1 MLHRNMKRSIT
12 LCLTVMGIMSA
23 LISCKNNNPENVAA
37 LVTTGGEPAGL
48 VITYKGEIDKSSVNL
63 DTYEVKGHTASL
75 VFVSKTNPFMEKGGQ
90 EGLSFAVILLKEEEG
105 NSVNAVSKVEIIPT
119 VPNISVRQ
127 VKDIKTVKGKTVPA
141 WNGDFKATEAFP
153 IGGGLRK

>member
-1 MLHRNMKRSIT
+1 MLHRNMKRSIA

-23 LISCKNNNPENVAA
+23 FISCKKNGPENVAA
-37 LVTTGGEPAGL
+37 LVTTEGVPAGV

-75 VFVSKTNPFMEKGGQ
+75 VFASKTNPFMDKDNQ
-90 EGLSFAVILLKEEEG
+90 EGLSFAVILLKEKEG
-105 NSVNAVSKVEIIPT
+105 NSVNAISKVEIIPT
-119 VPNISVRQ
+119 VPDISVRQ
-127 VKDIKTVKGKTVPA
+127 VKNIKTVKGKTVPA

-153 IGGGLRK
+153 IGEGLRK